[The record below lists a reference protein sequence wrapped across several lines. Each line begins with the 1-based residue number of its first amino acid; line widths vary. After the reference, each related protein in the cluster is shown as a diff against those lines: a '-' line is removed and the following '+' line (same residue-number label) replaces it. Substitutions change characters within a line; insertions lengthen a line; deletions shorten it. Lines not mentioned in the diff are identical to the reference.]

1 MVQKSRTISWKNVQL
16 MHKIPWKNVQKR
28 GVGMTIEEYES
39 LFSARDAICDYCEA
53 DECDKCIL
61 LSILS
66 TVLSDQWYGLRV
78 PMLPSVF
85 NSRYAVGVSIFS
97 LLNLLAIWN
106 EPYPLI
112 ERVQIFF
119 CLIAGRRISITWYN
133 TAGLTF
139 TKMIARE
146 NREYKASYWFM
157 CLNVL

>member
-66 TVLSDQWYGLRV
+66 TVLSDQ
-78 PMLPSVF
+78 
-85 NSRYAVGVSIFS
+85 
-97 LLNLLAIWN
+97 
-106 EPYPLI
+106 
-112 ERVQIFF
+112 
-119 CLIAGRRISITWYN
+119 
-133 TAGLTF
+133 
-139 TKMIARE
+139 
-146 NREYKASYWFM
+146 
-157 CLNVL
+157 